1 VGNLAHAAF
10 VGHFFAI
17 PLQSTTGGAAAPD
30 SYTER
35 SLSDAL
41 AHLFAYVFLD
51 LDTAQS
57 FKNRLVSARDTERLG
72 KVMQRAVADIKAR
85 RGRRGRGHSISQMVF
100 GGGKPAVGDDPVLSS
115 YGPRLVERLLDG
127 LGGVDETVW
136 TIIPTAA
143 AASATQAQGVRSS
156 FPQALSLRFSLT
168 ASVIVG
174 SVDRPVPFRPV
185 QPPLA

>member
-17 PLQSTTGGAAAPD
+17 PLRSTTGEAAAPD

-57 FKNRLVSARDTERLG
+57 FKNRVVAARDTERLG
-72 KVMQRAVADIKAR
+72 QVMQRAVADIKAR
-85 RGRRGRGHSISQMVF
+85 RGRRRSISQMVF
-100 GGGKPAVGDDPVLSS
+100 GGGKPVVGDDPVLSS

-143 AASATQAQGVRSS
+143 VASATQAQGVRSS
-156 FPQALSLRFSLT
+156 FPSGPLRFFLT
-168 ASVIVG
+168 ACCNSG
-174 SVDRPVPFRPV
+174 LS
-185 QPPLA
+185 